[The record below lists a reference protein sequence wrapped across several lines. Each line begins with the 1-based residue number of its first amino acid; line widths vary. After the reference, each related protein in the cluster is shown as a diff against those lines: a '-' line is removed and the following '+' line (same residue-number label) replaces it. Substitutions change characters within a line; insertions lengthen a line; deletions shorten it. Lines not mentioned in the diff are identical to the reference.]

1 MSDMRTTLDEGHL
14 LDYDGLAVSCV
25 SADRSSLVAA
35 ILEQSNTK
43 RYCCSQAGQKL
54 GKRLFFV
61 TDKSRFKPQI
71 RCVSNGS
78 CNSLLFS
85 TDSTGA
91 SCDEFSHDSS
101 RLLRCGGKPGEHG
114 GRAALARAGMAS
126 GPGPPPP
133 TSCAG
138 CTWTG
143 VVSGGTPCTSYHQL
157 PTLVNTCRKRQCNR
171 SNPRDVALPP
181 SYCPDLGS

>member
-101 RLLRCGGKPGEHG
+101 RLLRCAGGEPGGEHG
-114 GRAALARAGMAS
+114 ARAALARAG
-126 GPGPPPP
+126 
-133 TSCAG
+133 
-138 CTWTG
+138 
-143 VVSGGTPCTSYHQL
+143 
-157 PTLVNTCRKRQCNR
+157 
-171 SNPRDVALPP
+171 VA
-181 SYCPDLGS
+181 